1 MLSFYS
7 YLVLLLTL
15 LFHLYLAIHTCCLQ
29 KPTSLSTSYASKLK
43 QPWCISVLEQVHVEA
58 NQHFCW
64 KWNSWFYRQHL
75 NTYSFRPM
83 LLLNDETSK
92 QTVPSKSTATTFLHL
107 ADAMG
112 FEFEGLT
119 SNPVNLDFV
128 IVTYFS
134 IFALVPATTIY
145 SDASIF
151 NCKGIL
157 TEEVVLPN
165 DSLKIMIEFIGIV
178 NIIYSARH
186 P

>member
-1 MLSFYS
+1 
-7 YLVLLLTL
+7 
-15 LFHLYLAIHTCCLQ
+15 
-29 KPTSLSTSYASKLK
+29 
-43 QPWCISVLEQVHVEA
+43 
-58 NQHFCW
+58 
-64 KWNSWFYRQHL
+64 
-75 NTYSFRPM
+75 M

-107 ADAMG
+107 AGAMG
-112 FEFEGLT
+112 FEFEGLA
-119 SNPVNLDFV
+119 SHPVNLDFV

-134 IFALVPATTIY
+134 IFALVLATSIY